1 MVDGETR
8 EQPFEIRMDPRI
20 KASDEDLKA
29 QFDLMVDIR
38 DWSLEVADTVLQIRE
53 VRSGLEGR
61 RNGLSEGFGAEVD
74 AILKELRQ
82 IEGILMV
89 WAGTEAHPM
98 MYSPPGL
105 TEKLNSLSNAVSS
118 GDARPTESMYAVF
131 EDLQTSFD
139 FQQNRLNDLVEQR
152 VTPMLSGQ

>member
-139 FQQNRLNDLVEQR
+139 IQQNRLNDLVEQR

>member
-139 FQQNRLNDLVEQR
+139 IQQNRLNDLVEQKL
-152 VTPMLSGQ
+152 TPMLSGQ